1 MWTPVFTVLLVL
13 GMSLVVVRFAT
24 VALILTGISK
34 DLAQF
39 QALSAFTRCG
49 FSTRESEDIVN
60 HPIRRQIVMLLM
72 LLGNAGVVIA
82 IASVLSLFVGNNEE
96 TVSFLL
102 RLLVLVA
109 GTAVLWVVAS
119 STFVERV
126 MRQFHIWALKRWT
139 HLDVRDYTGLLRVTR
154 DYAVSELRVRHGDW
168 LEGRTLAELQLPR
181 EGIIVL
187 GIERDAGPYVGTPRG
202 DTTVFA
208 GDSLILYGRQD
219 SVLDLDTRR
228 AGMLGNMHHVMAV
241 TRQIDV
247 EEQEEDLEPET
258 TE

>member
-13 GMSLVVVRFAT
+13 AMSLVVVRFAT
-24 VALILTGISK
+24 VALILTGTSR

-60 HPIRRQIVMLLM
+60 HPVRRQIIMLLM

-82 IASVLSLFVGNNEE
+82 IASVLSLFVGTEEE
-96 TVSFLL
+96 TVNFWL
-102 RLLVLVA
+102 RLFVLVA
-109 GTAVLWVVAS
+109 GTAVLWIVAS
-119 STFVERV
+119 SDFVERV
-126 MRQFHIWALKRWT
+126 MRTFHVWALKRWT

-154 DYAVSELRVRHGDW
+154 DYTVSELRVRYGDW
-168 LEGRTLAELQLPR
+168 LEGQSLAELQLPR
-181 EGIIVL
+181 EGVIVL
-187 GIERDAGPYVGTPRG
+187 GIERDAGSYVGTPRG
-202 DTTVFA
+202 ETTVAA

-219 SVLDLDTRR
+219 SLLDLDTRQ

-247 EEQEEDLEPET
+247 EEQQEDIEPEE

>member
-13 GMSLVVVRFAT
+13 AMSLVVVRFAT
-24 VALILTGISK
+24 VALILTGTSR

-60 HPIRRQIVMLLM
+60 HPVRRQIIMLLM

-82 IASVLSLFVGNNEE
+82 IASVLSLFVGTEE
-96 TVSFLL
+96 ESVNFWL
-102 RLLVLVA
+102 RLFVLLA
-109 GTAVLWVVAS
+109 GTAVLWIVAS
-119 STFVERV
+119 SALVERI
-126 MRQFHIWALKRWT
+126 MRQSHVWALKRWT
-139 HLDVRDYTGLLRVTR
+139 HLDVRDYTGLLRVAT
-154 DYAVSELRVRHGDW
+154 DYTVSELRVRHGDW
-168 LEGRTLAELQLPR
+168 LEGRSLAELELPR

-187 GIERDAGPYVGTPRG
+187 GIERDAGSYVGTPRG
-202 DTTVFA
+202 DTTVA
-208 GDSLILYGRQD
+208 TGDSLILYGRQD
-219 SVLDLDTRR
+219 SLLDLDTRR

-247 EEQEEDLEPET
+247 EEQQEDLDPDK